1 MCVVKKV
8 IRSKVAMKL
17 QLSEMRYAVVLWRD
31 LLSSTKKE
39 YKQRRVYSVKSV
51 VSDVYTRKG
60 VHTIMSVHDYDCAR
74 L

>member
-8 IRSKVAMKL
+8 VMYEMAMKL
-17 QLSEMRYAVVLWRD
+17 QLSEMRDAVVLWRD

-60 VHTIMSVHDYDCAR
+60 VHTIMSVHDYDCSQ
-74 L
+74 

>member
-1 MCVVKKV
+1 MRVVKKV
-8 IRSKVAMKL
+8 IRRKMAMKL

-51 VSDVYTRKG
+51 VSDVYTRKR
-60 VHTIMSVHDYDCAR
+60 VHTIMIAHDYDCAQW
-74 L
+74 

>member
-8 IRSKVAMKL
+8 VMYEMAMKL

-51 VSDVYTRKG
+51 VLRCLYSKK
-60 VHTIMSVHDYDCAR
+60 SAHDYECTR